1 MNKITAIVLAAGQ
14 GTRMNSPVAKQF
26 LLLQEKPVLYY
37 ALSAFEESN
46 VDEIILVTGIGQV
59 DYCRNNIVDFYN
71 MKKVVHIIE
80 GGKMRYDSVYRGL
93 EMIDPANYVLIH
105 DGARPFIS
113 IDLIE
118 DIIKQVKEHKACIL
132 GTPVK
137 ETIKVIDNEGFIT
150 STPNRNTLWSAQ
162 TPQAFECIAIRKAYE
177 LFYRDEYKSEL
188 NITDDA
194 MLYETYLKLPVKMIL
209 GDYNNIK
216 LTTPED
222 LSLAE
227 EILKTLLFEK
237 NIKKKQFFYE

>member
-26 LLLQEKPVLYY
+26 LMLQEKPVLYY
-37 ALSAFEESN
+37 ALNAFEESN
-46 VDEIILVTGIGQV
+46 VDEIILVTGISQV

-71 MKKVVHIIE
+71 MKKVTHIIE
-80 GGKMRYDSVYRGL
+80 GGRMRYDSVYRAL

-113 IDLIE
+113 INLIE
-118 DIIKQVKEHKACIL
+118 NIIKQVKEYKACIL

-137 ETIKVIDNEGFIT
+137 ETIKVVDAEGFIT
-150 STPNRNTLWSAQ
+150 STPNRNMLWSAQ
-162 TPQAFECIAIRKAYE
+162 TPQAFECITIRKAYE
-177 LFYRDEYKSEL
+177 LFYKDEFKSEL

-194 MLYETYLKLPVKMIL
+194 MLFETYLKLPVKMIL

-237 NIKKKQFFYE
+237 NMKKKQFFYE